1 MQFEGALVRE
11 QGVTFAIVIVK
22 PHVLNSGQ
30 QAEEVADSFQPA
42 FPGVPIV
49 LMTQNGRGV
58 PTYRGR
64 RDLVN
69 FLSRVPMRAIPW
81 RRYTLN

>member
-22 PHVLNSGQ
+22 PHVLDSGH
-30 QAEEVADSFQPA
+30 QADNVADSFQSA

-49 LMTQNGRGV
+49 LMAQNGRGV

-64 RDLVN
+64 RDLVS
-69 FLSRVPMRAIPW
+69 FLSRVPVRAIPW
-81 RRYTLN
+81 RRYTRN

>member
-22 PHVLNSGQ
+22 PHVLHSNL
-30 QAEEVADSFQPA
+30 EADSVAVGFQPA

-49 LMTQNGRGV
+49 LMAQNGRGV

-69 FLSRVPMRAIPW
+69 FLSRVPVQAIPW